1 MIGRSEHI
9 KRQLIDVMNF
19 TKSQKE
25 MIEQDEQLFIPEA
38 RQNKQQIITISG
50 GIDQPDIVIKT
61 SSLPS
66 SKPNKD

>member
-1 MIGRSEHI
+1 MIGRNEHI
-9 KRQLIDVMNF
+9 KLQLIDVMTF

-25 MIEQDEQLFIPEA
+25 MIEQDEQLFIPEM

-61 SSLPS
+61 SSLPT

>member
-1 MIGRSEHI
+1 MIGRNEHI
-9 KRQLIDVMNF
+9 KRQLIDVMTF

-25 MIEQDEQLFIPEA
+25 MIEQDEQLFIPEM

-61 SSLPS
+61 SSLPT